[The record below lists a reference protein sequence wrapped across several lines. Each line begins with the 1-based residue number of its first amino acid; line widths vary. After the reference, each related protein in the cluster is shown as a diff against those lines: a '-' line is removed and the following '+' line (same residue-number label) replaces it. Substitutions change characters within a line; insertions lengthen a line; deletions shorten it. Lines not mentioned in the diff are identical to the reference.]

1 MREKSMEKKR
11 TQKPTKKQEAL
22 AHIERIRMYGAPYYR
37 KQEVLKM
44 FREFIEL
51 YWR

>member
-1 MREKSMEKKR
+1 MESKSTKERK
-11 TQKPTKKQEAL
+11 QKTTKKQEAL

-37 KQEVLKM
+37 KQDVLKM
-44 FREFIEL
+44 LREFLAL

>member
-1 MREKSMEKKR
+1 MQKSTKEKK
-11 TQKPTKKQEAL
+11 QKPNKKQEAL

-37 KQEVLKM
+37 KQDVLKM
-44 FREFIEL
+44 LRSFLEL

>member
-1 MREKSMEKKR
+1 MKEKSTDVKKTTR
-11 TQKPTKKQEAL
+11 RDRKQEAL

-44 FREFIEL
+44 LREFLEL